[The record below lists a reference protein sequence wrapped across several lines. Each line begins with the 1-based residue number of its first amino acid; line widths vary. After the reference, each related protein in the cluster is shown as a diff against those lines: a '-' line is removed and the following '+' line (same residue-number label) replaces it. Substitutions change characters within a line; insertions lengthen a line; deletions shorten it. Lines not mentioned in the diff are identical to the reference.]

1 MIIVL
6 HELSL
11 LFWHFINKIAY
22 HLGLHEPSSP
32 LSWSDPR
39 NKELLKPLELK
50 YLMYTNEAIY
60 VHLFQ
65 KTTWTLQG
73 FKLKQQEEIYL
84 GSLCYIEKKE
94 NIILAPQ
101 TVQKLN
107 ERYKMLLYLIPL
119 SYKFDIKI

>member
-39 NKELLKPLELK
+39 NKELK